1 MTTSWKI
8 SLKHHNKVTNT
19 FPSAISKHFKHVKA
33 KLMSL
38 PLGVMKKQ
46 LQQPHILLV
55 EVFQT
60 NKVRSWI
67 ENHNIKLN
75 VVLPN
80 LNHPIHQV
88 LPTPNASNLSEP

>member
-1 MTTSWKI
+1 M
-8 SLKHHNKVTNT
+8 NV
-19 FPSAISKHFKHVKA
+19 
-33 KLMSL
+33 
-38 PLGVMKKQ
+38 PLGVMRKP

-60 NKVRSWI
+60 NKVGLWI

-80 LNHPIHQV
+80 LNHPIHQI
-88 LPTPNASNLSEP
+88 LPTFNASKLSET

>member
-1 MTTSWKI
+1 
-8 SLKHHNKVTNT
+8 
-19 FPSAISKHFKHVKA
+19 
-33 KLMSL
+33 MSV
-38 PLGVMKKQ
+38 PLDVMRKP

-60 NKVRSWI
+60 SKVGLWI

-88 LPTPNASNLSEP
+88 LPIPNASKLSET